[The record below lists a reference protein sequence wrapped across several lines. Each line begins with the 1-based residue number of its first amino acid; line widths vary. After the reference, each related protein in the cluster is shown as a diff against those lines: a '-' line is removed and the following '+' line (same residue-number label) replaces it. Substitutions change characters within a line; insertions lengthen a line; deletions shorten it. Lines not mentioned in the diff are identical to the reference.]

1 MKTLILD
8 GSLPGDDTGF
18 HIGEL
23 VIKELTSRQVEVEV
37 MKLHE
42 KTIHTCRGL
51 FFCWTRNPGIC
62 DIDDDN
68 RLVAEAMANCDHLVI
83 LSPIRFGSY
92 SPLVKTMLDHFIQ
105 NTSPYFMKIH
115 GETHHRKR
123 YPQYPDLTVIG
134 WLPEENQREESVF
147 RCLVGRNGIN
157 FHSKRTQCLICH
169 ENESQDDWEGY
180 IKKLA
185 PEYTDF
191 ELNDEKLDLSG
202 GSIPSVT
209 DANIRKAALLVGSP
223 RGGKSTSYR
232 LGEYYMGRLS
242 ERNIETE
249 VFHIHRISRKT
260 PEWGKM
266 LESLSQKDFVFWSFP
281 LYIDTFP
288 AKMMAFM
295 EEWADVLKKTET
307 KPKLAAMVNCG
318 FPEKIHCVN
327 VLESCSLFAEKM
339 ELPFLGGL
347 ILPGG
352 RGIGKK
358 PIQKEDSNTKIICK
372 GLDLAAEETWKGK
385 AFSIQTKNIL
395 SKPTM
400 PSFLYRLGGN
410 LMWKTLAKKHGQ
422 ENSINRMP
430 YQIEDI

>member
-23 VIKELTSRQVEVEV
+23 VIKDLEGRQIEVEV

-42 KTIHTCRGL
+42 KTIHTCKGL
-51 FFCWTRNPGIC
+51 FFCWTRNPGVC

-92 SPLVKTMLDHFIQ
+92 SALVKTMLDHFIQ

-134 WLPEENQREESVF
+134 WLPEENQREENIF

-157 FHSKRTQCLICH
+157 FHSKRTQCLICY
-169 ENESQDDWEGY
+169 ENESKEDWEGY
-180 IKKLA
+180 IKRLV
-185 PEYTDF
+185 PEYADF
-191 ELNDEKLDLSG
+191 ELKDEEAVPIRD
-202 GSIPSVT
+202 SIPSVM
-209 DANIRKAALLVGSP
+209 DGNIRKAALLVGSP

-232 LGEYYMGRLS
+232 LGEYYMSRLS

-249 VFHIHRISRKT
+249 VFHIYRISRKT
-260 PEWGKM
+260 PEWRKM
-266 LESLSQKDFVFWSFP
+266 LERLSQKDLVFWSFP

-295 EEWADVLKKTET
+295 EEWADVLKRTET

-372 GLDLAAEETWKGK
+372 GLDLAAEETWKGND
-385 AFSIQTKNIL
+385 FSIQTKNIL
-395 SKPTM
+395 SKSSM

-410 LMWKTLAKKHGQ
+410 LMWKNLAKKHGQ
-422 ENSINRMP
+422 ENSINRTP

>member
-1 MKTLILD
+1 M
-8 GSLPGDDTGF
+8 
-18 HIGEL
+18 
-23 VIKELTSRQVEVEV
+23 
-37 MKLHE
+37 
-42 KTIHTCRGL
+42 
-51 FFCWTRNPGIC
+51 
-62 DIDDDN
+62 
-68 RLVAEAMANCDHLVI
+68 
-83 LSPIRFGSY
+83 
-92 SPLVKTMLDHFIQ
+92 
-105 NTSPYFMKIH
+105 
-115 GETHHRKR
+115 
-123 YPQYPDLTVIG
+123 
-134 WLPEENQREESVF
+134 
-147 RCLVGRNGIN
+147 
-157 FHSKRTQCLICH
+157 
-169 ENESQDDWEGY
+169 
-180 IKKLA
+180 
-185 PEYTDF
+185 
-191 ELNDEKLDLSG
+191 
-202 GSIPSVT
+202 
-209 DANIRKAALLVGSP
+209 VGSP

-266 LESLSQKDFVFWSFP
+266 LESLSQKDLVLWSFP

-430 YQIEDI
+430 YQIQDI